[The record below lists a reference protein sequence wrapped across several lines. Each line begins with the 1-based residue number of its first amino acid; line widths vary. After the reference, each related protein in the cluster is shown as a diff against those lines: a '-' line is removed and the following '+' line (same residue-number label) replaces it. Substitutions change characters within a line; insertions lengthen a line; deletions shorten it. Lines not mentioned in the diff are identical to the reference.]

1 MKENLP
7 YERLIA
13 EKMKGLPVP
22 DKEASWQQMKTLLD
36 NEMPVSLS
44 GKRGPGG
51 KWWWMSSFAIIIIIG
66 TTLFF
71 YTATKEVIPKHLSQ
85 TDKEDKA
92 KPDAPIHHSNSV
104 IDHTST
110 SQSNK
115 ENTVKLPRTEE
126 SAQVPEH
133 KRQVDNA
140 KMNLVLK
147 PDDNREKDIVKE
159 NALQPL
165 DDSQSTQP
173 GIKDETPVVENNSV
187 AKNSLS
193 GTQPAEQLSNI
204 PGVKYKKN
212 KPEKFARFQQNL
224 HDNITS
230 AGINHNTGNKKGNVV
245 LAKTKD
251 VKITS
256 YKNFIESGEDELLT
270 YFEAEH
276 ANDNDFFKDLSLQKV
291 KTFDERSL
299 IVYADENNPEINV
312 PAKVWALPDVK
323 AKQKA
328 ILRDMKRKERK
339 EERELAKSYRS
350 NESFWGAKT
359 DRWFAAGIA
368 PFQNL
373 AIASQQSYNYNSA
386 GNKGVASDYIPSPYL
401 QLHVTNKIYLMS
413 EFQFNAPQA
422 TPNLLLSQKSINTP
436 MNVAGCTEDVYLRK
450 LYYFNLPISFYY
462 SPVKNFYLG
471 SGIQFS
477 SLNSGLAY
485 VEQRSQN
492 NTLIHS
498 ETVKI
503 KDDQFSTKIKA
514 SEWRYLFDANYY
526 ANRFMFGFRYNQA
539 LNNYINLHPTNNL
552 PVTQARNQSFQFY
565 IRYNIIVSNKKR

>member
-7 YERLIA
+7 YEKLIA

-22 DKEASWQQMKTLLD
+22 DKEASWQHMKTLLD

-71 YTATKEVIPKHLSQ
+71 YTTTKEVIPKQLSQ
-85 TDKEDKA
+85 TNKESKA
-92 KPDAPIHHSNSV
+92 KPDSPFYHSNSV

-110 SQSNK
+110 SPSKK
-115 ENTVKLPRTEE
+115 EVKSSGSEE
-126 SAQVPEH
+126 SVQIAEH
-133 KRQVDNA
+133 KRKVDEVKPN
-140 KMNLVLK
+140 MVLK
-147 PDDNREKDIVKE
+147 GDDTREKDITKN
-159 NALQPL
+159 NAIQSL
-165 DDSQSTQP
+165 SNSKSTQP
-173 GIKDETPVVENNSV
+173 GIKDEKPIVENNSV
-187 AKNSLS
+187 AKNNISS
-193 GTQPAEQLSNI
+193 IQPAEQLSNI
-204 PGVKYKKN
+204 PGARYKKN
-212 KPEKFARFQQNL
+212 KPEKFTRIQQTQHNS
-224 HDNITS
+224 ITS
-230 AGINHNTGNKKGNVV
+230 SSINRTISNKNGNAV
-245 LAKTKD
+245 LSKIKD
-251 VKITS
+251 IKITA
-256 YKNFIESGEDELLT
+256 YKNIIARNEDELLAS
-270 YFEAEH
+270 FEAEH
-276 ANDNDFFKDLSLQKV
+276 ANDDDLFKDLSLQKV

-299 IVYADENNPEINV
+299 IVYEDENNPGINI
-312 PAKVWALPDVK
+312 PANVWALPDVK
-323 AKQKA
+323 TQQKK
-328 ILRDMKRKERK
+328 ILKEIKRKERK
-339 EERELAKSYRS
+339 EERELAKSYRP
-350 NESFWGAKT
+350 NQSFWGAKT

-368 PFQNL
+368 PFQNF

-386 GNKGVASDYIPSPYL
+386 GGKGVASDYIPSPYL
-401 QLHVTNKIYLMS
+401 QLHVTSRIYLMS

-422 TPNLLLSQKSINTP
+422 TPDLLLSQKSINAP
-436 MNVAGCTEDVYLRK
+436 RYVAGCSENVYLRK

-462 SPVKNFYLG
+462 SPVKNFYVG

-485 VEQRSQN
+485 IEQRSQN

-503 KDDQFSTKIKA
+503 KDDQFSTRIKG

-539 LNNYINLHPTNNL
+539 LNNYISLRPNNNL